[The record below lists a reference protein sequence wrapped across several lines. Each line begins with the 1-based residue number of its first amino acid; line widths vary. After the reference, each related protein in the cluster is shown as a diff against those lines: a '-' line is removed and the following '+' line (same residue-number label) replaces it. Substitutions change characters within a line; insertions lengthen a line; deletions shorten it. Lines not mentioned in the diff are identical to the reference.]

1 MRSYPAMKELCLSKM
16 KKKNKKKTIIIVIL
30 SLLAVIVALIVG
42 VIVYINLSL
51 KPTDAFL
58 KGKICQNGEE
68 ACETTVFIVD
78 EGAYG
83 KSTLDKLEQQGIIRD
98 SDIVYYYNRVFTGYA
113 FVAGYFELPHHVTD
127 ENGNTRDVTLD
138 EILAFLAEP
147 KNAHQDTV
155 TITFDEGDFI
165 REYAKQIGE
174 KTTVSAEEIMN
185 YWEDE
190 SVIRSYMNEY
200 PFLTE
205 EIFSEDIKYYLEGYL
220 FPDTY
225 EFFEFTNCDEITR
238 KFFDRTLE
246 IYNRHIDEFNSSRF
260 SIHEVFTLASIVQW
274 ETGDPEDSKL
284 VAGVFVTRLDY
295 PEVLGSTVTACY
307 AFDLTKDECYQVGD
321 QFTYTQEYHP
331 YNTYTVQG
339 LPPGP
344 VCNPN
349 EVAINAAL
357 NYDNSQGYFFFCAN
371 MCDGGTVF
379 ARTAAEHQYN
389 IETYFLA
396 CAS

>member
-1 MRSYPAMKELCLSKM
+1 MKELCPNKM
-16 KKKNKKKTIIIVIL
+16 KKKKNKKKTILIIIL
-30 SLLAVIVALIVG
+30 SLLAVIVALIAG
-42 VIVYINLSL
+42 MIIYINLSL

-58 KGKICQNGEE
+58 RGKICQNGEE
-68 ACETTVFIVD
+68 ACEYTVFIVD

-83 KSTLDKLEQQGIIRD
+83 KSTLDKLQAQGIIRD
-98 SDIVYYYNRVFTGYA
+98 ADIVYYYNRIFTGYA
-113 FVAGYFELPHHVTD
+113 FAAGYFELPHQVSD
-127 ENGNTRDVTLD
+127 ENGNKRDITLD
-138 EILAFLAEP
+138 EILAFLADP

-174 KTTVSAEEIMN
+174 NTTVSAEEILN

-190 SVIRSYMNEY
+190 NVVRSYMNEY

-205 EIFSEDIKYYLEGYL
+205 EIFSDNVKYYLEGYL

-246 IYNRHIDEFNSSRF
+246 IYNKHIDEFNASRF
-260 SIHEVFTLASIVQW
+260 SIHEIFTLASIVQW

-284 VAGVFVTRLDY
+284 VAGVFVARLDY

-307 AFDLTKDECYQVGD
+307 AFDLTKDQCYHVGD

-349 EVAINAAL
+349 EVALNAAL
-357 NYDNSQGYFFFCAN
+357 NYDDSHGYFFFCAN

-389 IETYFLA
+389 IDNYFLA

>member
-1 MRSYPAMKELCLSKM
+1 M
-16 KKKNKKKTIIIVIL
+16 KKKNKKKTIIIIIL
-30 SLLAVIVALIVG
+30 SLLAVIAALIAG
-42 VIVYINLSL
+42 MIIYINLSL

-68 ACETTVFIVD
+68 SCDVTVFIVD

-83 KSTLDKLEQQGIIRD
+83 KSTLDKLQAQGIIRD

-113 FVAGYFELPHHVTD
+113 FVAGYFELPHQITD
-127 ENGNTRDVTLD
+127 ENGNQRDITLD
-138 EILAFLAEP
+138 EILAFLADP

-155 TITFDEGDFI
+155 TISFDEGDFI
-165 REYAKQIGE
+165 REYAKQIGDN
-174 KTTVSAEEIMN
+174 TTVTAEEILN

-190 SVIRSYMNEY
+190 NVIRSYMNEY

-205 EIFSEDIKYYLEGYL
+205 EIFNDNVKYYLEGYL

-246 IYNRHIDEFNSSRF
+246 IYNKHIDEFNASRF

-284 VAGVFVTRLDY
+284 VAGVFVARLDY

-307 AFDLTKDECYQVGD
+307 AFDLTKDQCYHVGD
-321 QFTYTQEYHP
+321 NFTYTQEYHP

-357 NYDNSQGYFFFCAN
+357 NYDDSHGYFYFCAN

-379 ARTAAEHQYN
+379 ARTVAEHQYN
-389 IETYFLA
+389 IDNYFLA

>member
-1 MRSYPAMKELCLSKM
+1 MKEPCHKKM
-16 KKKNKKKTIIIVIL
+16 KNKKKKNRIVIIIL
-30 SLLAVIVALIVG
+30 SLLAVIIGLIAG
-42 VIVYINLSL
+42 IVIYIKLSL

-68 ACETTVFIVD
+68 SCDVTVFIVD

-83 KSTLDKLEQQGIIRD
+83 KSTLDKLEAQGIIRD
-98 SDIVYYYNRVFTGYA
+98 SDIVYYYNRIFTGYS
-113 FVAGYFELPHHVTD
+113 FVAGYFELPHQY
-127 ENGNTRDVTLD
+127 ENEDGSKRDSTID
-138 EILAFLAEP
+138 DIMKFLADP

-155 TITFDEGDFI
+155 TISFDEGDFI

-185 YWEDE
+185 FWEDE
-190 SVIRSYMNEY
+190 SVIRSYMSEY

-205 EIFSEDIKYYLEGYL
+205 DIFNDNVKYYLEGYL

-246 IYNRHIDEFNSSRF
+246 IYNKHLDEFKASNF
-260 SIHEVFTLASIVQW
+260 STHEIFTLASIVQW
-274 ETGDPEDSKL
+274 ETGDPEDSIL
-284 VAGVFVTRLDY
+284 VAGVFVTRLNY

-307 AFDLTKDECYQVGD
+307 AFDLTKDECYKVGD

-349 EVAINAAL
+349 EVALNAAL
-357 NYDNSQGYFFFCAN
+357 NYDDSQGYFFFCAN

-389 IETYFLA
+389 IETYYLA

>member
-1 MRSYPAMKELCLSKM
+1 MKEQCPTKM
-16 KKKNKKKTIIIVIL
+16 KKKNKKKTIIIIIL
-30 SLLAVIVALIVG
+30 SLLAVIAALIAG
-42 VIVYINLSL
+42 MIIYINLSL

-68 ACETTVFIVD
+68 SCDVTVFIVD

-83 KSTLDKLEQQGIIRD
+83 KSTLDKLQAQGIIRD

-113 FVAGYFELPHHVTD
+113 FVAGYFELPHQITD
-127 ENGNTRDVTLD
+127 ENGNQRDITLD
-138 EILAFLAEP
+138 EILAFLADP

-155 TITFDEGDFI
+155 TISFDEGDFI
-165 REYAKQIGE
+165 REYAKQIGDN
-174 KTTVSAEEIMN
+174 TTVTAEEILN

-190 SVIRSYMNEY
+190 NVIRSYMNEY

-205 EIFSEDIKYYLEGYL
+205 EIFNDNVKYYLEGYL

-246 IYNRHIDEFNSSRF
+246 IYNKHIDEFNASRF

-307 AFDLTKDECYQVGD
+307 AFDLTKDQCYHVGD
-321 QFTYTQEYHP
+321 NFTYTQEYHP

-357 NYDNSQGYFFFCAN
+357 NYDDSHGYFYFCAN

-389 IETYFLA
+389 IDNYFLA